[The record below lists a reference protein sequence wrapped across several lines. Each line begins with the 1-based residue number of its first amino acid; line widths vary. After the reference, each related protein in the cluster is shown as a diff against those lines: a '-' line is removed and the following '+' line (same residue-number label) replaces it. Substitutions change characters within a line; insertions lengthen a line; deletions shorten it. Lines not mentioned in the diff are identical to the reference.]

1 MASLFA
7 TRSLPAH
14 HRHLLFPASSS
25 PPIGSRRSLVPP
37 PPCRAREL
45 LDVMPQRD
53 DGRSPIPRTEE
64 GRAGSAGVRHGSN
77 GGTVRGDTTTWEAG
91 PPVQREGSRGV
102 PRPWKK
108 GDRVVIEER
117 RDWVSQEKNRRRG
130 PMRTGEQEWRRDAKR
145 WTRGG
150 NGMWAKESGNAGN
163 SRDVGSGRRNV
174 TKKKKR
180 SKGSELGGKLR
191 VELDMCSK
199 RGDVMGAISLYDSAV
214 KDGIR
219 LGQHHYNVLL
229 YLCSSAALGFVQPA
243 KSGNTGSG
251 ITSIGPAQKLDSSP
265 NRSLG
270 GSEEEDASEG
280 HVQDQEK
287 DKADLLPSDDLNVQ
301 TVVIPVGDE
310 LREYARTRG
319 FEIFEKMCEEKERI
333 QMSEAA
339 LTAKARMALST
350 GDGDMA
356 FEIVKQMKDLG
367 ITPKLRSY
375 GPALTAY
382 CNSGNVEKAFEV
394 EAHMLE
400 SGITPEEAEL
410 EMLLRVSV
418 VGRRGDKVY
427 YLLHKFRAA
436 VRQVSPSAAQ
446 LFEAWFSSP
455 TASKVG
461 KRKWDAGAIAKASE
475 NNGGGWHGFGWL
487 GRGKWIVTRSNIN
500 KNGVCLA
507 CGEKLTIID
516 LDPKETED
524 FATFVEK
531 LAIKRE
537 RNLNFKKFQRW
548 LEKHGPFEA
557 VVDAANVG
565 LFSHKHLSL
574 SKVNAVADAIR
585 QRFTSRKWPLVVLHN
600 RHLTGERM
608 KKPGNHKLVEKWKQA
623 NSIYATPN
631 GSNDDWYWLYTAIRC
646 KCLIITNDEMR
657 DHTFQILEK
666 DFFPKWK
673 ERHQVRFSYEDS
685 SVTFQMP
692 PPYSVV
698 IQGKDC

>member
-1 MASLFA
+1 
-7 TRSLPAH
+7 
-14 HRHLLFPASSS
+14 
-25 PPIGSRRSLVPP
+25 
-37 PPCRAREL
+37 
-45 LDVMPQRD
+45 MPHRD
-53 DGRSPIPRTEE
+53 DGRPPRTEE
-64 GRAGSAGVRHGSN
+64 GRAGSARVRY
-77 GGTVRGDTTTWEAG
+77 GGDGATGRGDATALEAG
-91 PPVQREGSRGV
+91 TPVQREGSRGT

-108 GDRVVIEER
+108 GDRVVVEEHT
-117 RDWVSQEKNRRRG
+117 DWVSNWGRAPIRK
-130 PMRTGEQEWRRDAKR
+130 GEQEWRRDAKR

-150 NGMWAKESGNAGN
+150 NGMWAKESGKAGN
-163 SRDVGSGRRNV
+163 SGDVGTGRRNV

-180 SKGSELGGKLR
+180 VKGGEHEGKLR

-199 RGDVMGAISLYDSAV
+199 RGDVMGAIALYDSV
-214 KDGIR
+214 VEDGIR

-265 NRSLG
+265 KGSLG
-270 GSEEEDASEG
+270 ASEEDDASDG

-287 DKADLLPSDDLNVQ
+287 DKASILPLGDLNVQ
-301 TVVIPVGDE
+301 TVTIPVGDE
-310 LREYARTRG
+310 LREYARARG
-319 FEIFEKMCEEKERI
+319 FEIFDKMCSEKERV

-339 LTAKARMALST
+339 LTAKARLALSM

-375 GPALTAY
+375 GPALAAF

-400 SGITPEEAEL
+400 SGITLEEAEL
-410 EMLLRVSV
+410 ETLLRVSV

-427 YLLHKFRAA
+427 YLMHKFRTA

-446 LFEAWFSSP
+446 LFEAWFRSP
-455 TASKVG
+455 TASKVR
-461 KRKWDAGAIAKASE
+461 KRKWDAGAVAKAIE

-487 GRGKWIVTRSNIN
+487 GRGKWTITRSNIN

-516 LDPKETED
+516 LDPKQTED

-537 RNLNFKKFQRW
+537 RNSNFEKFQ
-548 LEKHGPFEA
+548 
-557 VVDAANVG
+557 
-565 LFSHKHLSL
+565 
-574 SKVNAVADAIR
+574 VNAVADAIR
-585 QRFTSRKWPLVVLHN
+585 QRFTSRKWPLIVLHN
-600 RHLTGERM
+600 KHLTGERM

-623 NSIYATPN
+623 NSIYATPT
-631 GSNDDWYWLYTAIRC
+631 GSNDD
-646 KCLIITNDEMR
+646 
-657 DHTFQILEK
+657 
-666 DFFPKWK
+666 
-673 ERHQVRFSYEDS
+673 
-685 SVTFQMP
+685 
-692 PPYSVV
+692 
-698 IQGKDC
+698 